1 MFDSV
6 RKHQKIL
13 QLVLLLLIVPSFVFL
28 GVQSYTGTGTN
39 DSDVAKIGN
48 DVISGTEFD
57 NALKNQAQRAG
68 LPLEMTNSGA
78 FKNNVLNQMIQQKL
92 LRNELQD
99 LHLRVSNERLAKE
112 LIQFPEIQALK
123 KPDGSIDA
131 DKYRQLLKN
140 NGLSVSQFE
149 DIKKSELMS
158 ADLQFAIA
166 AKQESVNSEVVSQ
179 KLISALGVERE
190 VQVMFFLADQY
201 SKSVKVEPQ
210 EAKDYFQAHPGDFQ
224 TIPTV
229 DVEYV
234 VLHRDSKLDEKEFNK
249 NADSFANIV
258 YEQADSLRP
267 VADSLHLKIE
277 KVTGLTSQGLSS
289 LGKSHPL
296 NQPKTLKAVFSDEV
310 VKSNK
315 NSDAIQLPNGDLVS
329 VHVIQYNP
337 SKTQNYEDVKSGIER
352 IVSSKK
358 AEEIAI
364 KMGSDQAEQLQKEP
378 KMKVSGKEFSKPIWV
393 SRVKPLDLSGE
404 PLEKVFG
411 VDPNKLPMVVYAK
424 IPGSGIAIYRIN
436 QTRSPSQD
444 PKIQIEQF
452 KQIAELNL
460 QNELAAYFSNMRD
473 RHTVKILKSL
483 Q

>member
-13 QLVLLLLIVPSFVFL
+13 QLALLILILPSFVFL
-28 GVQSYTGTGTN
+28 GVQSYTGSGTN

-48 DVISGTEFD
+48 EVISGTEFD

-68 LPLEMTNSGA
+68 LPVTMTNSSA

-92 LRNELQD
+92 LRNELQA
-99 LHLRVSNERLAKE
+99 LHLQVSNERLAKE

-123 KPDGSIDA
+123 KPDGTIDA
-131 DKYRQLLKN
+131 DKYRQLLQS
-140 NGLSVSQFE
+140 NGLSVSQFQ

-179 KLISALGVERE
+179 KLISAYGVERE

-201 SKSVKVEPQ
+201 SKSVKVELQ
-210 EAKDYFQAHPGDFQ
+210 EMKDYFQAHPSDFQ
-224 TIPTV
+224 TAPTV
-229 DVEYV
+229 DIEYV
-234 VLHRDSKLDEKEFNK
+234 VLHRDPKLEEKEFSK
-249 NADSFANIV
+249 IADAFANTV

-267 VADSLHLKIE
+267 VADSLHLKVE
-277 KVTGLTSQGLSS
+277 KINGLTSQGLVS
-289 LGKSHPL
+289 LDKAHPL
-296 NQPKTLKAVFSDEV
+296 NQAKILKAVFSDEV
-310 VKSNK
+310 IKSNK
-315 NSDAIQLPNGDLVS
+315 NTDAIQLPNGDLVS
-329 VHVIQYNP
+329 VHVVQYNP
-337 SKTQNYEDVKSGIER
+337 SKTQNFEVVQSGIEK
-352 IVSSKK
+352 IVLSKK
-358 AEEIAI
+358 AEEMAI
-364 KMGSDQAEQLQKEP
+364 KMGSNQAEQLQKEP
-378 KMKVSGKEFSKPIWV
+378 KLKVVGKEFSKPIWV
-393 SRVKPLDLSGE
+393 SRVKPLDLVGE

-436 QTRSPSQD
+436 QTRIPTQD
-444 PKIQIEQF
+444 PKIQIEQY

-460 QNELAAYFSNMRD
+460 QNELAAYFSNMRE
-473 RHTVKILKSL
+473 RHTVKILKSM